1 MQRLKK
7 YLCIIFGNM
16 MITLGIGQVV
26 LANGFIAGGVT
37 GFSLVLQHIIPID
50 ITLLTGIINTILFL
64 LGAFLLGKEFALSTA
79 LSAAVFPFFLKFCTT
94 FTLFPEL
101 SSDYFLASILGGV
114 CMGVGIGIIIRSG
127 ASTGGV
133 DIISLLAHKYFGVPV
148 AKCLMVVDV
157 SIISLQLIWQHSSN
171 VLYGLLI
178 VLLTSYTVN
187 QTLAYGDTK
196 IQVITVSKQYDRI
209 RDAILYQ
216 CDTGVTMLN
225 IETGY
230 EQREQKALLTIV
242 PYKLLLQVKQ
252 VIKDIDPHAFVIISE
267 AREVNGRGY
276 SIER

>member
-7 YLCIIFGNM
+7 YLCIFLGNV
-16 MITLGIGQVV
+16 MITLGIGQVI

-79 LSAAVFPFFLKFCTT
+79 LSAVIFPFSLKLCTI

-101 SSDYFLASILGGV
+101 SSDYLFASILGGI
-114 CMGVGIGIIIRSG
+114 CMGIGIGVIIRSG
-127 ASTGGV
+127 ASTGGI

-157 SIISLQLIWQHSSN
+157 VIISLQLIWQHSSN

-178 VLLTSYTVN
+178 VFLTSYMVN
-187 QTLAYGDTK
+187 QTLVYGNTK
-196 IQVITVSKQYDRI
+196 IQVITVSKKYEQI

-216 CDTGVTMLN
+216 CNTGVTMLN

-230 EQREQKALLTIV
+230 EQRVQKALLTIV

-276 SIER
+276 NIEH